1 MVGYFC
7 FVLLYVGWLCCCYF
21 VCWVVVL
28 LDEWYIVVCWMV
40 VVILYSEW
48 FLHCG
53 VVLYC
58 CCMLE
63 CCVFVILNAG
73 WLCFCYFVWWVVVLL
88 YEWKVVVRAKSDF
101 STRQIPSDVKK
112 KFGLKKSFGSCI
124 NVLVCESSSPNRCK
138 LSDGFSPRNDRRS
151 MHRSSE

>member
-1 MVGYFC
+1 M
-7 FVLLYVGWLCCCYF
+7 
-21 VCWVVVL
+21 VVL
-28 LDEWYIVVCWMV
+28 LDEWYVVVCWMV

-73 WLCFCYFVWWVVVLL
+73 WLCFCYFVCWVVVLL
-88 YEWKVVVRAKSDF
+88 YEWKVVVWAKSDF

-112 KFGLKKSFGSCI
+112 NLA
-124 NVLVCESSSPNRCK
+124 
-138 LSDGFSPRNDRRS
+138 
-151 MHRSSE
+151 